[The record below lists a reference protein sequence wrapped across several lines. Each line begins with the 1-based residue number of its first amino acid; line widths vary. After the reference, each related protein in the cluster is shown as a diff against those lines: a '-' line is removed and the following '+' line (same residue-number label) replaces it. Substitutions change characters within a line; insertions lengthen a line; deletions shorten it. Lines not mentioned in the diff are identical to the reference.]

1 MAEKASDWEESYE
14 EARAR
19 HIPGEDV
26 GAVWGRAGALRRSE
40 VGPVEKGRAEQRRQ
54 VAVLRARLALDS
66 EAKEL
71 ERRRQQA
78 ENTAARFALL
88 RDRER

>member
-19 HIPGEDV
+19 HIP
-26 GAVWGRAGALRRSE
+26 AKAGALRRSE

-71 ERRRQQA
+71 ERRRQQV
-78 ENTAARFALL
+78 ELTQARFELL
-88 RDRER
+88 QRHPYKEMNVV